1 MAIPALDE
9 PWTEADSE
17 IVWAL
22 LSPEAKRER
31 ILCTAWH
38 LFSTEGLDA
47 PMPAVAAAAGTGVG
61 SLYRQFPSKRDLV
74 AALVTRRLG
83 QTQHAAEAAIRQ
95 PGSRWQALKDMLW
108 TIVEHQHGDEIL
120 GEAWSAVADH
130 EDVARATEQTQAAID
145 VLLAAARS
153 EGRVR
158 ADVQTFDM
166 RLVFTATRAVERVAP
181 DAWKRMLEL
190 LIDGLASRTHP
201 RTD

>member
-1 MAIPALDE
+1 MAIPALGD

-17 IVWAL
+17 SAWAL

-47 PMPAVAAAAGTGVG
+47 PMPAVAAAAGAGVG
-61 SLYRQFPSKRDLV
+61 SLYRQFPSKRDLL

-83 QTQHAAEAAIRQ
+83 QIQLAAEAAIRQ
-95 PGSRWQALKDMLW
+95 PGSRWQALQDMLW
-108 TIVEHQHGDEIL
+108 TIVEVQHGDEIL
-120 GEAWSAVADH
+120 GEAWSEVAEQ
-130 EDVARATEQTQAAID
+130 EDVARATERTQGTID
-145 VLLAAARS
+145 ELLAAARS
-153 EGRVR
+153 EGLVR
-158 ADVQTFDM
+158 ADIETFDM

-190 LIDGLASRTHP
+190 LIDGLAARP
-201 RTD
+201 G